1 MAVLIPIWP
10 AGFDGSVLGSAAAL
24 LTVLLLA
31 PLLDPRA
38 VESEVAAIAAAIA
51 TLAAGSATALFRLR
65 TISSWPAALCM
76 MAASF
81 ALAVRSLESSRL
93 CVTAAI
99 LLVGASALAR
109 TTSDPAFISG
119 RDIYPVPGTLALIWA
134 LVGMVAGT
142 AAVFVAAALHDD
154 LVWQIAG
161 TVTVGIVAL
170 GTLVRRWRN
179 AYDHRL
185 RLFDRANRE
194 SRTDALTGLSNR
206 RGIEE
211 RLNDEVARAI
221 RFGHPLAVLMIDL
234 DDFKSINDRYGH
246 AAGDDILRSTAVAI
260 DNSVRSIDIAGRYGG
275 EEFLVV
281 LPETDASGAEVVAE
295 RIRASVERLGATV
308 SIGLSPIRAED
319 SSASILVGRADE
331 ALYEAKRT
339 GKNRIAL
346 AA

>member
-1 MAVLIPIWP
+1 
-10 AGFDGSVLGSAAAL
+10 
-24 LTVLLLA
+24 
-31 PLLDPRA
+31 LLDLRA

-51 TLAAGSATALFRLR
+51 ALAAGSAIARFRIP
-65 TISSWPAALCM
+65 TIASWPAALCM

-81 ALAVRSLESSRL
+81 ALAVRSLEGARL
-93 CVTAAI
+93 CVTVAI

-109 TTSDPAFISG
+109 TTSDPAFIFG

-154 LVWQIAG
+154 LVWPIAG
-161 TVTVGIVAL
+161 TVTVGIVAV
-170 GTLVRRWRN
+170 GTLTRRWRN
-179 AYDHRL
+179 AYVYRL

-246 AAGDDILRSTAVAI
+246 AAGDDILRSTAIAI
-260 DNSVRSIDIAGRYGG
+260 DNSVRSIDIASRYGG

-281 LPETDASGAEVVAE
+281 LPETDAAGAEVVAE

-308 SIGLSPIRAED
+308 SIGLSPLRAED
-319 SSASILVGRADE
+319 PSASILVGRADE
-331 ALYEAKRT
+331 ELYEAKRT
-339 GKNRIAL
+339 GKIRLAL

>member
-1 MAVLIPIWP
+1 
-10 AGFDGSVLGSAAAL
+10 
-24 LTVLLLA
+24 
-31 PLLDPRA
+31 
-38 VESEVAAIAAAIA
+38 
-51 TLAAGSATALFRLR
+51 
-65 TISSWPAALCM
+65 
-76 MAASF
+76 
-81 ALAVRSLESSRL
+81 
-93 CVTAAI
+93 
-99 LLVGASALAR
+99 VG
-109 TTSDPAFISG
+109 TS
-119 RDIYPVPGTLALIWA
+119 
-134 LVGMVAGT
+134 
-142 AAVFVAAALHDD
+142 
-154 LVWQIAG
+154 
-161 TVTVGIVAL
+161 
-170 GTLVRRWRN
+170 VRRWRN

-185 RLFDRANRE
+185 RLLDRATRE

-246 AAGDDILRSTAVAI
+246 AVGDDILRSTAIAI

>member
-1 MAVLIPIWP
+1 
-10 AGFDGSVLGSAAAL
+10 
-24 LTVLLLA
+24 
-31 PLLDPRA
+31 
-38 VESEVAAIAAAIA
+38 
-51 TLAAGSATALFRLR
+51 
-65 TISSWPAALCM
+65 
-76 MAASF
+76 
-81 ALAVRSLESSRL
+81 
-93 CVTAAI
+93 
-99 LLVGASALAR
+99 
-109 TTSDPAFISG
+109 
-119 RDIYPVPGTLALIWA
+119 
-134 LVGMVAGT
+134 MVAGT
-142 AAVFVAAALHDD
+142 AAVLVTAALHDD

-161 TVTVGIVAL
+161 TVTVGIVAV
-170 GTLVRRWRN
+170 GTSVRRWRN

-185 RLFDRANRE
+185 RLLDRANRE

-260 DNSVRSIDIAGRYGG
+260 DDSVRSIDIAGRYGG

-308 SIGLSPIRAED
+308 SIGLSPLRAED